1 MSAITKRCIDAIDT
15 DVYRHMTRL
24 VFSSSSYPADP
35 QDWKGRFIA
44 DMLVALASRQE
55 LAISVWAPSGALPSG
70 VADATST
77 DDRAW
82 LGKLMASGGIAA
94 QLRRGKV
101 AGLASAWGL
110 LARLYRAY
118 RRVDADLVHVNWLQ
132 NALPLWGTRVP
143 ALVTVLGSDYGLL
156 DRPGMVAALRVVFRQ
171 RRTMLAP
178 NADWM
183 LAGLESRFGDV
194 AEVVA
199 VPFGVDAGW
208 FHIDRAQA
216 ERGLW
221 IAVTR
226 ITRNKIGDLFDW
238 GDGLFGAGRQLHLFG
253 PMQESLTLPGWVTWH
268 GPTHPAELRESWF
281 SRANGLIS
289 LSRHDEGRPQVM
301 LEAMAAGM
309 PIIASDLP
317 AHRDFLVS
325 GETGMLAGSRDA
337 FVQALDTL
345 EDMELSQK
353 VGASARHWV
362 KAAVGDW
369 DDCAQRYAALYERI
383 LAR

>member
-1 MSAITKRCIDAIDT
+1 MVNLDRL
-15 DVYRHMTRL
+15 HPMTRL
-24 VFSSSSYPADP
+24 FFSSSSYPADAE
-35 QDWKGRFIA
+35 DWKGRFIA
-44 DMLVALASRQE
+44 DMLAALAARPDFDV
-55 LAISVWAPSGALPSG
+55 SVWAPPGALPPG
-70 VADATST
+70 VVDVTTES
-77 DDRAW
+77 DRAW

-101 AGLASAWGL
+101 AGLANAWGL

-118 RRVDADLVHVNWLQ
+118 RRGDADLVHVNWLQ
-132 NALPLWGTRVP
+132 NVLPLWGTRVP

-156 DRPGMVAALRVVFRQ
+156 DRPGMAAALRAVFRQ

-183 LAGLESRFGDV
+183 RAGLESRFGDV

-199 VPFGVDAGW
+199 VPFGVDARW
-208 FHIDRAQA
+208 FRIDRTQA

-253 PMQESLTLPGWVTWH
+253 PMQENMTLPGWVTWH

-281 SRANGLIS
+281 PRANGLIT

-317 AHRDFLVS
+317 AHRDFIVS
-325 GETGMLAGSRDA
+325 GDTGMLAGSRDA
-337 FVQALDTL
+337 FAQALDAL
-345 EDMELSQK
+345 KDMESSWK
-353 VGASARHWV
+353 VGSSARRWV
-362 KAAVGDW
+362 KDAIGDW

-383 LAR
+383 LAK